1 MKRIVI
7 LAGAVLIAAVL
18 AGCSPG
24 IHTLDNSITFDSSG
38 MVVHA
43 PGRGSAHV
51 DRNGELSIDGKAIAV
66 TPAQRQ
72 LLQRYYRQARDLMGS
87 SKAMGEHGIAM
98 AARGI
103 GDAITSIFHHDSATA
118 NRRMEAESQRME
130 QAADKLC
137 TDIKA
142 LGTTQQ
148 AIATAIPAFAP
159 YGSHDRLECTV
170 THSTTYKVSGAKAS
184 RFTYAL
190 RESRNPDVTTV
201 GTSSQPS
208 TSSHGPTAPT
218 ASRP

>member
-1 MKRIVI
+1 MKRILI
-7 LAGAVLIAAVL
+7 LAGAVLIVAVL

-43 PGRGSAHV
+43 PGRASAHV
-51 DRNGELSIDGKAIAV
+51 DRDGELSIDGKAIAV
-66 TPAQRQ
+66 TPAQR
-72 LLQRYYRQARDLMGS
+72 LLLERYYWEARDLMNSG
-87 SKAMGEHGIAM
+87 KAMGKHGITM

-148 AIATAIPAFAP
+148 AIAAAIPAFAP

-170 THSTTYKVSGAKAS
+170 THSTTYKINGAKS
-184 RFTYAL
+184 SSFTYAL
-190 RESRNPDVTTV
+190 HERSGPDATTA
-201 GTSSQPS
+201 GTSSRPS
-208 TSSHGPTAPT
+208 TQSREPSTPT